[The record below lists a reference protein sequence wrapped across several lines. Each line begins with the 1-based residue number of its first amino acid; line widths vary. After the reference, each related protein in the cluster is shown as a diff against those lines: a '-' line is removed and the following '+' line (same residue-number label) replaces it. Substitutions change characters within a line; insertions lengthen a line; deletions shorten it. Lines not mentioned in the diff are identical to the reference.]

1 MDSSAKFQFVGSNS
15 SFLLRIIDMTLIVFS
30 LLTILHGYDVIFNK
44 DYLLALTS
52 VLLLYSYIGESV
64 GLYRSW
70 RLGKFAHMC
79 RLLLSLITI
88 CFLLIFTLLFL
99 FKYTEFYSRV
109 VMVGWY
115 FFTLLLL
122 LSWRMCVREIKRVR
136 RSKGL
141 NVERVAI
148 VGLTQTG
155 MNLYNEIWKHDELG
169 FDCVGFFD
177 DREPSRIID
186 LEPKLIEGNINQAI
200 ELAKSGDIKKLY
212 ICLPLLAEQR
222 IADIIQELGDSTVD
236 VLITPDFLLKNLM
249 NGRIGSIG
257 EMDTISVFE
266 SPVNGMRRFYK
277 RSFDIV
283 FSVCAIL
290 AISPI
295 LLVVAIAVY
304 MSSPGPVLFKQDR
317 YGLDGR
323 KIKVWKFR
331 SMTVTENADKVTQA
345 RKGDARITNVGAFI
359 RRTSLDELPQFFN
372 VLKGDMSVVGPR
384 PHAVSHNEEYR
395 KLVTYYMLRHKV
407 LPGITGWAQVNGWR
421 GETDTLDKMEK
432 RVEYD
437 LAYIRNWSLWWD
449 VKIVFMTF
457 FKGFVGKNVY

>member
-1 MDSSAKFQFVGSNS
+1 MDRQSKFQFISSSS
-15 SFLLRIIDMTLIVFS
+15 SFFIRIIDMSLVVFA
-30 LLTILHGYDVIFNK
+30 LLVIMQGYNVAFNK
-44 DYLLALTS
+44 DYLLTLS
-52 VLLLYSYIGESV
+52 GVLLLFSYIGESV

-79 RLLLSLITI
+79 RLLIGIVTV
-88 CFLLIFTLLFL
+88 CFFVIFTVLFL
-99 FKYTEFYSRV
+99 FKYTEIYSRV

-115 FFTLLLL
+115 LFTVTLL
-122 LSWRMCVREIKRVR
+122 LSWRLCVREIKRVR

-141 NVERVAI
+141 NTEKVAI
-148 VGLTQTG
+148 IGLTQTG
-155 MNLYNEIWKHDELG
+155 MNLYEEIWKHDELG
-169 FDCVGFFD
+169 FDCIGFFD
-177 DREPSRIID
+177 DRDPSRIVD
-186 LEPKLIEGNINQAI
+186 LEPKLIEGNINQAV
-200 ELAKSGDIKKLY
+200 ELARSGDVQKLY

-222 IADIIQELGDSTVD
+222 IADIIQQLGDSTVD
-236 VLITPDFLLKNLM
+236 VLIIPDFLMKNLM
-249 NGRIGSIG
+249 NGRIGSVG
-257 EMDTISVFE
+257 EVDTISVFE
-266 SPVNGMRRFYK
+266 SPVNGMKRFYK

-283 FSVCAIL
+283 FSLCAII
-290 AISPI
+290 AISPV
-295 LLVVAIAVY
+295 LLIVAIAVY

-331 SMTVTENADKVTQA
+331 SMTVTENASKVTQA
-345 RKGDARITNVGAFI
+345 RKGDARITKVGAFI

-372 VLKGDMSVVGPR
+372 VIKGDMSVVGPR
-384 PHAVSHNEEYR
+384 PHAVAHNEEYR
-395 KLVTYYMLRHKV
+395 KLVSYYMLRHKV

-421 GETDTLDKMEK
+421 GETDTLDKMEM

-449 VKIVFMTF
+449 VKIVFLTF

>member
-1 MDSSAKFQFVGSNS
+1 MDRPSKFQFVGSSS
-15 SFLLRIIDMTLIVFS
+15 SFLLRIIDMSLVVFA
-30 LLTILHGYDVIFNK
+30 LLVIMQGYNVAFNK
-44 DYLLALTS
+44 DYLLTLS
-52 VLLLYSYIGESV
+52 GVLLLFSYIGESV

-79 RLLLSLITI
+79 RLLIGVITV
-88 CFLLIFTLLFL
+88 CFLLIFTVMFL
-99 FKYTEFYSRV
+99 FKYTEIYSRV

-115 FFTLLLL
+115 LFTVTLL
-122 LSWRMCVREIKRVR
+122 LSWRLCVREIKRVR

-141 NVERVAI
+141 SVEKVAI

-177 DREPSRIID
+177 DREPSRIVD
-186 LEPKLIEGNINQAI
+186 LEPKLIEGNINHAI
-200 ELAKSGDIKKLY
+200 ELAKSGAIQKLY
-212 ICLPLLAEQR
+212 ICLPLLAEKR
-222 IADIIQELGDSTVD
+222 IADIIEQLGDSTVD
-236 VLITPDFLLKNLM
+236 VLITPDFLMKNLM
-249 NGRIGSIG
+249 NGRIGSVG
-257 EMDTISVFE
+257 EVDTISVFE
-266 SPVNGMRRFYK
+266 SPVNGMKRFYK

-283 FSVCAIL
+283 FSLCAIM
-290 AISPI
+290 AISPV
-295 LLVVAIAVY
+295 LLIVAIAVY

-331 SMTVTENADKVTQA
+331 SMTVTENASKVTQA

-384 PHAVSHNEEYR
+384 PHAVAHNEEYR

-407 LPGITGWAQVNGWR
+407 LPGITGWAQINGWR
-421 GETDTLDKMEK
+421 GETDTLNKMEK
-432 RVEYD
+432 RVEFD
-437 LAYIRNWSLWWD
+437 LDYIRNWTLWWD
-449 VKIVFMTF
+449 VKIVFLTF

>member
-1 MDSSAKFQFVGSNS
+1 MNKHSKFHFSSSSS
-15 SFLLRIIDMTLIVFS
+15 SFFLRIVDITLILIACFIVMK
-30 LLTILHGYDVIFNK
+30 GYHIQYSK
-44 DYLLALTS
+44 DYLLVIS
-52 VLLLYSYIGESV
+52 GVLLFFSYFGESF

-70 RLGKFAHMC
+70 RLGKFSHMC
-79 RLLLSLITI
+79 ILLIAIITI
-88 CFLLIFTLLFL
+88 CFLLILTTLFL
-99 FKYTEFYSRV
+99 FKYTELYSRV

-115 FFTLLLL
+115 LLTLVLL
-122 LSWRMCVREIKRVR
+122 LSWRLCVREIKRIR

-141 NVERVAI
+141 SVEKVAI
-148 VGLTQTG
+148 VGLTETG

-177 DREPSRIID
+177 DREPSRIVD

-200 ELAKSGDIKKLY
+200 ELAKSGDIQKLY

-222 IADIIQELGDSTVD
+222 IADIIQALGDSTVD

-249 NGRIGSIG
+249 NGRIGSVG
-257 EMDTISVFE
+257 DMDTISVFE
-266 SPVNGMRRFYK
+266 SPVNGMKRFYK

-283 FSVCAIL
+283 FSLCAIV
-290 AISPI
+290 AISPV
-295 LLVVAIAVY
+295 LLAVSIAVY
-304 MSSPGPVLFKQDR
+304 MSSPGAILFKQDR

-331 SMTVTENADKVTQA
+331 SMTVTENSNKVVQA
-345 RKGDARITNVGAFI
+345 SKGDTRITKVGAFI

-384 PHAVSHNEEYR
+384 PHAVAHNEEYR